1 MTQMRNR
8 NLELFSLKKIIYL
21 GPDWTQISEP
31 EEPMTDNGFE
41 YNIDE
46 MPESTAEISLL
57 VNMTDI
63 PYVLEFER
71 RNRPSSFY
79 KKPFYLYYDEN
90 IFCYVLDN
98 ANLAPILLNHR
109 FVLIVGED
117 NLNNL
122 FQNLEIIFPRKIYEY
137 DSNII
142 ANKIQALYMNRI
154 HMEEQ
159 MVNAL
164 NLYYSEYKTEIY
176 HRIINRQATIAV
188 LLYNNEPKAFQEYY
202 EDIKAVWENM
212 GYTVLLMGAS
222 LPYHQ
227 TNSIYQCLLT
237 KPDLVFQVN
246 KSRDGTKIKGERL
259 NLIKIKDLLV
269 VNWIQDFTQHFFTD
283 AALRKLTDSDFILSI
298 FDSDFWKKYPHKEEN
313 MIYGGMQG
321 ISLPSVPEDEIT
333 QQDHEKY
340 DCDINFCGSLL
351 HEKWR
356 ENYILSHTE
365 GLIQKQE
372 DLILLMTLLEEL
384 KTHACGGDVYRTD
397 EDILY
402 VLADRYREITK
413 CSDEIH
419 KLILKILYLM
429 RYQEMRW
436 QILKDLGQSK
446 TARVHAYIVLG
457 DDYTDYGNI
466 IFKEFIH
473 DRKEFAKALRCSKMT
488 LQVNPDTMLNRR
500 VGEAC
505 LCGSVPIMLRVQK
518 GHDICGGWDVLGE
531 FSSRNYF
538 DSKEELTDN
547 IHYFMERQD
556 ALEGQKKIGKGI
568 VTRKLSKETVY
579 TNVMLQ
585 IIEKVTGKLQKLPTD
600 QK

>member
-1 MTQMRNR
+1 MTQMRDR
-8 NLELFSLKKIIYL
+8 NLNMFPLKKILYI
-21 GPDWTQISEP
+21 GPDWTQIPEP
-31 EEPMTDNGFE
+31 EEPVPDHGFD
-41 YNIDE
+41 YNIND
-46 MPESTAEISLL
+46 MPKSTAEISLL

-63 PYVLEFER
+63 PYVLEFEQ

-79 KKPFYLYYDEN
+79 KKPVYLYYDEN
-90 IFCYVLDN
+90 IFSYILSHAD
-98 ANLAPILLNHR
+98 LTPILQNHR
-109 FVLIVGED
+109 FVLIVGKD

-122 FQNLEIIFPRKIYEY
+122 FQNLEIIFPMKIYEY
-137 DSNII
+137 NSDTIASNM
-142 ANKIQALYMNRI
+142 QTLYMNRI

-159 MVNAL
+159 MIDAL
-164 NLYYSEYKTEIY
+164 NLYYSEYKAEIY
-176 HRIINRQATIAV
+176 QRIIDRKATIAV

-202 EDIKAVWENM
+202 EDMKAVWENM
-212 GYTVLLMGAS
+212 GYKVLLMGTS
-222 LPYHQ
+222 LPYSR
-227 TNSIYQCLLT
+227 TNSIYNCLLT

-246 KSRDGTKIKGERL
+246 KSRDGAKIKGERL
-259 NLIKIKDLLV
+259 NLGKIRDLLV

-283 AALRKLTDSDFILSI
+283 AALRKVTDSDFILSI
-298 FDSDFWKKYPHKEEN
+298 FDRDFWKKYRHREEN
-313 MIYGGMQG
+313 IIYNGIQG
-321 ISLPSVPEDEIT
+321 VSLPPVSEDEIT
-333 QQDHEKY
+333 WEDHQKY
-340 DCDINFCGSLL
+340 DCDINFSGSFL
-351 HEKWR
+351 HEKYR

-365 GLIQKQE
+365 RLIQKQE
-372 DLILLMTLLEEL
+372 DLLLLMDLLEEL
-384 KTHACGGDVYRTD
+384 KAHACDGDVYRTD

-402 VLADRYREITK
+402 VLADRYREVTK

-419 KLILKILYLM
+419 KLILKIFYLM

-436 QILKDLGQSK
+436 RILKDLGQIQ
-446 TARVHAYIVLG
+446 TARIHAYIVLG
-457 DDYTDYGNI
+457 DEFTGYGNI

-473 DRKEFAKALRCSKMT
+473 DRKEFAKAIRCSKMT

-547 IHYFMERQD
+547 IRYFMEHQD
-556 ALEGQKKIGKGI
+556 ALEEQKKIGKGI
-568 VTRKLSKETVY
+568 VTRKLGKETVY

-585 IIEKVTGKLQKLPTD
+585 IIEKVTGKLQKLPTEH
-600 QK
+600 K